1 MDATLC
7 ATRTLP
13 RRETGERQ
21 PPRPLR
27 SGEAALDR
35 YRQACREVE
44 AARLFLAELGRLH
57 GPMA

>member
-1 MDATLC
+1 MDASSC

-13 RRETGERQ
+13 RPETGERR
-21 PPRPLR
+21 PPRALR

-35 YRQACREVE
+35 YRQACRAEE
-44 AARLFLAELGRLH
+44 AARLFLAWLGRLH